1 MRLIN
6 QENGDMGMEGL
17 CEEKYRM
24 SFPEAFGDE
33 SHVAEALRYCLRH
46 PGGMIRSKLCYQA
59 CMIHGI
65 DQEAALNLATGIEY
79 LHTASLI
86 FDDLPCM
93 DDAAMRRGFPTVHSL
108 YSEDS
113 SLLAALAMINRGYT
127 MLWQGMQG
135 FGLQERMEATKYMDQ
150 CLGIHGILGGQ
161 SLDLHMKK
169 NASARE
175 VMHVANLKTVSLL
188 KLSLVL
194 PSILKGAGEVRDL
207 ERLSLYVGLA
217 YQVMD
222 DLKDV
227 ISTVQG
233 AGKTVRQDQ
242 ARGRPNIAISEG
254 LASSEKRLAWYLNRS
269 ELIIKKL
276 VGQDKGYVFLA
287 SLRKHFDKS
296 AEKSL
301 MPVDYNVKTGTL

>member
-1 MRLIN
+1 MRLIS
-6 QENGDMGMEGL
+6 QDAGDQGFEAL
-17 CEEKYRM
+17 CEEKFRM

-46 PGGMIRSKLCYQA
+46 PGGMIRSRLCFQA
-59 CMIHGI
+59 CQIQGFE
-65 DQEAALNLATGIEY
+65 QAASLNLATGIEY

-113 SLLAALAMINRGYT
+113 SLLAALAMINRGYSL
-127 MLWQGMQG
+127 LWQGMQG
-135 FGLQERMEATKYMDQ
+135 FGMQEREKASKYVDH
-150 CLGIHGILGGQ
+150 CLGIQGILGGQ
-161 SLDLHMKK
+161 SRDLHMKK
-169 NASARE
+169 NASAKE
-175 VMHVANLKTVSLL
+175 VMRVANEKTVSLL

-194 PSILKGAGEVRDL
+194 PSILSGSEDVREL
-207 ERLSLYVGLA
+207 ERLALYVGLA

-227 ISTVQG
+227 MSTVQG

-242 ARGRPNIAISEG
+242 AKGRPNIAISEG
-254 LASSEKRLAWYLNRS
+254 LASSEKRMSWYLHRS
-269 ELIIKKL
+269 ETVIKRL
-276 VGQDKGYVFLA
+276 VEKDKSYVFLA

-296 AEKSL
+296 AEKAL